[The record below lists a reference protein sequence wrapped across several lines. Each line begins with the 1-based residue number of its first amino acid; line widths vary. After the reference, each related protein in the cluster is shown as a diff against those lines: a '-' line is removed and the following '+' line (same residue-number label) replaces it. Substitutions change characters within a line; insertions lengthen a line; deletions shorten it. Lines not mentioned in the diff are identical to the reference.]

1 LVTTKLRS
9 DTGIDYTSRE
19 IQELISSA
27 AKNGESIKAV
37 LDASGVPLHTLLQG
51 IVNRNRL
58 LELEV
63 VDLQDRNIKLQIA
76 IDRLSV
82 MYELM
87 RGAMKARKKREIAPE
102 TSTPSPSLVS

>member
-1 LVTTKLRS
+1 MVTTKLRS

-19 IQELISSA
+19 IQELISAA
-27 AKNGESIKAV
+27 AKNGESIKAI

-63 VDLQDRNIKLQIA
+63 VELQDRNIKLQISM
-76 IDRLSV
+76 DRLQV

-87 RGAMKARKKREIAPE
+87 RGAMKARKKREIAPSE
-102 TSTPSPSLVS
+102 STPSLVS

>member
-1 LVTTKLRS
+1 MVTTKLRS

-27 AKNGESIKAV
+27 AKNGESIKAI
-37 LDASGVPLHTLLQG
+37 LDSSGVPLHTLLQG

-63 VDLQDRNIKLQIA
+63 VELQERNVKLQIA
-76 IDRLSV
+76 QDRLQV

-87 RGAMKARKKREIAPE
+87 RGAMKARKKREIALE
-102 TSTPSPSLVS
+102 NTPSPSLVS